1 MAILTKGTK
10 VRHKT
15 KGIIET
21 IVGFCRVKVNDVWM
35 NGVISKGWYSTGE
48 LMTFVRIKEDFEKDF
63 EIWQH

>member
-35 NGVISKGWYSTGE
+35 NGIISKGWYSTGE
-48 LMTFVRIKEDFEKDF
+48 LMTFVRIKEDFEKNF
-63 EIWQH
+63 EVWQH

>member
-1 MAILTKGTK
+1 MTTLTKGTK

-63 EIWQH
+63 EVWQH

>member
-63 EIWQH
+63 EVWQH